1 MTATPVLITSF
12 HGLDITY
19 PPLPTV
25 LGISPHGILAAVG
38 IAVGAW
44 LLVRRLRAENLP
56 VEAAESALMWG
67 IPAGIV
73 GARLD
78 YVISH
83 PGQFSSV
90 QQALALW
97 NGGLALFGGLIA
109 GTLTA
114 TVVLW
119 RHGAPVRRV
128 LDAAAPAIPLAV
140 AIGRIGDLL
149 LTDHLGLPTKSR
161 FAIAYVVE
169 AGYRLAP
176 GFGPSPA
183 APPGVG
189 ESCREVGRYYA
200 GCAYQLSAGYDLI
213 GAAALAL
220 VLLLLARRRPPPGVP
235 LAVFGLWYGTQRL
248 LLDFT
253 RGIDERPMLGLTGTQ
268 LLAVALIVVSGFTLA
283 QSARRHRASPDDTT
297 GAEHLMG

>member
-119 RHGAPVRRV
+119 RHGA
-128 LDAAAPAIPLAV
+128 
-140 AIGRIGDLL
+140 
-149 LTDHLGLPTKSR
+149 PTKSR